1 MAYNPDWERPGF
13 KIDSNNNYE
22 GERKSAPLRRGIQ
35 IPQQEEDEDYESDK
49 SCTGS
54 LCSRISNAFSGGKTK
69 KRRRKRRKSSRK
81 RKRKTR
87 RKSKNKTRRKRGRG
101 NAFKRTAKAAAVGA
115 VVLGSSAAAAQHTQL
130 PNAEEFADTK
140 YKLCRADPKSREGRK
155 LFRQLALKHHPDKY
169 SPALRAE
176 ATVNFQ
182 TLNSAFRGSSL
193 SCVRRTKKN
202 RPNPSPRPTPTP
214 KPKPPKKKPP
224 KKKPPKQKPPKQK
237 PPKKKPPK
245 KKPPKPERK
254 PGESGKGARKRVRA
268 ENKNISKAAIAL
280 GVVASAG
287 LFQKVRRA
295 KRAFRLGKQSLD
307 EDPNSY
313 VNIKY
318 DPDGSAIAVIE
329 RITTQKIIEYV
340 SGRHVDDDIVY
351 AIEEGENIIQDE
363 EYEQRERYSEVWHNF
378 THT

>member
-1 MAYNPDWERPGF
+1 MAYNPDWERSGF
-13 KIDSNNNYE
+13 EFEIDSNITDE
-22 GERKSAPLRRGIQ
+22 GARKNAPLRRSVQ
-35 IPQQEEDEDYESDK
+35 IPQYEEEEEEEDK

-54 LCSRISNAFSGGKTK
+54 LCSRISTAFSGGKTK

-87 RKSKNKTRRKRGRG
+87 RKSKKKTRRKRGRG
-101 NAFKRTAKAAAVGA
+101 NALNRTAKAATLGA
-115 VVLGSSAAAAQHTQL
+115 TLLGSRAAAAQNTQL
-130 PNAEEFADTK
+130 PNQAEFEETK
-140 YKLCRADPKSREGRK
+140 YQLCRADPKTGEGRK
-155 LFRQLALKHHPDKY
+155 LFRQIALKHHPDKY

-182 TLNSAFRGSSL
+182 TLNSAFQGSRL
-193 SCVRRTKKN
+193 SCVRRTRKN
-202 RPNPSPRPTPTP
+202 KPRPP
-214 KPKPPKKKPP
+214 KPTR
-224 KKKPPKQKPPKQK
+224 PKQKPPKQK

-268 ENKNISKAAIAL
+268 ENKKISKVALTL
-280 GVVASAG
+280 GVVASAA

-295 KRAFRLGKQSLD
+295 KRAFRLGKQSWG
-307 EDPNSY
+307 EDPSSY

-329 RITTQKIIEYV
+329 SITTQKIIEYV
-340 SGRHVDDDIVY
+340 SGRHVDDDIVN
-351 AIEEGENIIQDE
+351 AIEEGEYIIQDE
-363 EYEQRERYSEVWHNF
+363 EYEQRERYGEVWRNL